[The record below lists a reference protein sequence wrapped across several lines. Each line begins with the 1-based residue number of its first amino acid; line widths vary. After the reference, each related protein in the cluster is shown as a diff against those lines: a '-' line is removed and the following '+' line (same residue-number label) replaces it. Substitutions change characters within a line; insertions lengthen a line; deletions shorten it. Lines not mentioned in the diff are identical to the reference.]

1 MRFSDTCLSLSKA
14 FCCCPVGLMISSMR
28 CTGSLVKLAAW
39 SPQSEAN
46 VVASEELVPAVP
58 RPYSVYFAPSASKRC
73 LWSSFSESYKCGSA
87 GRTISMACIVA
98 RGAFQWRL
106 AARALLDKIS
116 MRRFGLYAAVTL
128 CVCGLSA
135 TAAAE
140 RFGQWSLEQ
149 PEDFI
154 FALSFK
160 RWWSQGIDAT
170 LYLGRPRWSGCDGA
184 GICSRF

>member
-58 RPYSVYFAPSASKRC
+58 RPYSVSFAPSASKRC
-73 LWSSFSESYKCGSA
+73 LWSSFSELYKCGSA

-116 MRRFGLYAAVTL
+116 PHTRVTPRLIRFRHFCSGSLALASLDRACRNLGPAFPQRSPLWLSQHDLTLNGFISPWPLPRRGA
-128 CVCGLSA
+128 
-135 TAAAE
+135 
-140 RFGQWSLEQ
+140 
-149 PEDFI
+149 FI
-154 FALSFK
+154 
-160 RWWSQGIDAT
+160 
-170 LYLGRPRWSGCDGA
+170 
-184 GICSRF
+184 